1 MEIEVHADMCAKKA
15 ATLSGYA
22 NLIWD
27 VFPQCYD
34 ILEPDNVN
42 PMDNE
47 CSSEFEQADRCILE
61 GDVKKLRSLSKED
74 TIIQYKFI

>member
-1 MEIEVHADMCAKKA
+1 MLTSYGI
-15 ATLSGYA
+15 Y
-22 NLIWD
+22 
-27 VFPQCYD
+27 PQCYD
-34 ILEPDNVN
+34 ISEPDNVN

-74 TIIQYKFI
+74 TIQIY